1 MKFELSKEEAY
12 IVLNLLP
19 EKKYLGEIYYLI
31 FTRQIISDRKN
42 PTGDLLPREVDCI
55 KLKLVNG
62 FRYVYEH
69 RSDEWEPIFNL
80 VKNKIRE
87 SKLKELGI

>member
-1 MKFELSKEEAY
+1 MKFKLTEEEAD
-12 IVLNLLP
+12 IVLNSLP
-19 EKKYLGEIYYLI
+19 DKKYLEEISYVI

-42 PTGDLLPREVDCI
+42 PTGELLPREVDCI
-55 KLKLVNG
+55 KLKVTNG

-80 VKNKIRE
+80 VKIKIRDA
-87 SKLKELGI
+87 KLKELGL